1 MQYLQVTVIAQAQC
15 RYFASN
21 LQYIESFHWASEA
34 NDRGNL
40 RCVIVDIIRD
50 ITSFR
55 RREQQFLKDRMGIG
69 LQPCFFFCSNMKEN
83 NKRLL
88 SQMDQTGVE
97 LDMY

>member
-40 RCVIVDIIRD
+40 RYVIVDIIRD
-50 ITSFR
+50 FTSFR
-55 RREQQFLKDRMGIG
+55 RREQQVLEDRVGIG
-69 LQPCFFFCSNMKEN
+69 LQPCFFLFKHEGE
-83 NKRLL
+83 
-88 SQMDQTGVE
+88 QQ
-97 LDMY
+97 

>member
-1 MQYLQVTVIAQAQC
+1 MKYLQVTVIAQAQC

-50 ITSFR
+50 FTSFR
-55 RREQQFLKDRMGIG
+55 RREQQVLEDRVGIG
-69 LQPCFFFCSNMKEN
+69 LQPCFFCSNMKEN
-83 NKRLL
+83 NNRFQ